1 MPPTEYTKEAFDKE
15 VDALVTK
22 MRAYEPKVDGKT
34 IHAAFDYALK
44 MHGAQARESG
54 EPYVV
59 HPLKV
64 AEILADMEMDQTTI
78 VAALLHDCIED
89 TKASYDNIEQN
100 FGADVAR
107 LVDGVT
113 KLDGIEF
120 RTKDEQKAESL
131 RKMFFAMAKD
141 IRVVIIKLAD
151 RLHNMRTLKFCN
163 EAKRV
168 RTAKETIEVYAPLAN
183 RLGINSIKWELEDL
197 CLRYLDPESYY
208 DLVDRVSM
216 RRQERMEAIDHI
228 IDKLRKALDD
238 ANIKADITGRPKHFY
253 SIYKKMK
260 KKGLSFE
267 QIYDLIAV
275 RVLVNTKEDCYAVLG
290 IVHSLWKPMPGR
302 FKDYIAR
309 PKANGYQSLHSTLL
323 GDQGMPFEVQIRTHE
338 MHRVAEYGVAAH
350 YKYKNGGKSTQFD
363 ETLNFVHQLM
373 NIDSEVDDTKEFME
387 TLKKE
392 LFSDDEVF
400 VFTPKGDAI
409 DLPKDSTPLDFA
421 YRIHSAVGNK
431 CVGAKVNQRIVTL
444 DTKLQTGDIVE
455 ILTSPSSKGPSMDW
469 LKIVK
474 TTEAKSKIRAYLKA
488 SLRDENILLGRDMI
502 EKEARRQNLDPA
514 KLLKAE
520 YLEKIQRKQG
530 FKTADDIYA
539 AVGFGGM
546 TAMQVVMRLNEEYK
560 RDAREEAPLPPEPK
574 PERPSTL
581 KKKQKK
587 EQAVFVKGEE
597 GMVVRF
603 AHCCNPVPGDD
614 IVGYI
619 TRGRGVSVHR
629 KDCINLK
636 DASMENVRMIEVSW
650 NTGAASS
657 FNADVQLIAYD
668 RSGIIASLTT
678 MIAGMNI
685 PLLAISART
694 TRNKT
699 TVINLTLEVKDKE
712 QLSQVMKQF
721 QKNPDII
728 EAYRSS
734 T

>member
-1 MPPTEYTKEAFDKE
+1 VPPTEYTKEAFDKE

-560 RDAREEAPLPPEPK
+560 RAAREEAPLPPEPK

>member
-474 TTEAKSKIRAYLKA
+474 TT
-488 SLRDENILLGRDMI
+488 
-502 EKEARRQNLDPA
+502 
-514 KLLKAE
+514 
-520 YLEKIQRKQG
+520 
-530 FKTADDIYA
+530 
-539 AVGFGGM
+539 
-546 TAMQVVMRLNEEYK
+546 
-560 RDAREEAPLPPEPK
+560 
-574 PERPSTL
+574 
-581 KKKQKK
+581 
-587 EQAVFVKGEE
+587 
-597 GMVVRF
+597 
-603 AHCCNPVPGDD
+603 
-614 IVGYI
+614 
-619 TRGRGVSVHR
+619 
-629 KDCINLK
+629 
-636 DASMENVRMIEVSW
+636 
-650 NTGAASS
+650 
-657 FNADVQLIAYD
+657 
-668 RSGIIASLTT
+668 
-678 MIAGMNI
+678 
-685 PLLAISART
+685 
-694 TRNKT
+694 
-699 TVINLTLEVKDKE
+699 
-712 QLSQVMKQF
+712 
-721 QKNPDII
+721 
-728 EAYRSS
+728 
-734 T
+734 

>member
-260 KKGLSFE
+260 KKSLSFE

-560 RDAREEAPLPPEPK
+560 RAAREEAPLPPEPK

>member
-89 TKASYDNIEQN
+89 TKASYDNIEQT

-228 IDKLRKALDD
+228 IDKLRRALDD

-560 RDAREEAPLPPEPK
+560 RAAREEAPLPPEPK

>member
-1 MPPTEYTKEAFDKE
+1 MPPVEYTKEYFDKQIDLL
-15 VDALVTK
+15 VDK
-22 MRAYEPKVDGKT
+22 MHAYDPKVDGSVV
-34 IHAAFDYALK
+34 HAAFDYALS
-44 MHGAQARESG
+44 MHGVQTRESG

-89 TKASYDNIEQN
+89 TKASFENIEQQ

-151 RLHNMRTLKFCN
+151 RLHNMRTLKFCK
-163 EAKRV
+163 EEKRV

-208 DLVDRVSM
+208 DLVDRVNM
-216 RRQERMEAIDHI
+216 KREERMEAINKI
-228 IDKLRKALDD
+228 IEKLRAALDE
-238 ANIKADITGRPKHFY
+238 AGIKAEITGRPKHFY

-260 KKGLSFE
+260 KKGLSFD

-275 RVLVNTKEDCYAVLG
+275 RVLVDTTQDCYAALG
-290 IVHSLWKPMPGR
+290 IVHTLWKPVQGR
-302 FKDYIAR
+302 FKDYIAV
-309 PKANGYQSLHSTLL
+309 PKTNGYQSLHNTMI
-323 GDQGMPFEVQIRTHE
+323 GDHGMPFEVQIRTHE
-338 MHRVAEYGVAAH
+338 MHRVAEFGVAAH
-350 YKYKNGGKSTQFD
+350 YKYKNDGKSTQFD

-373 NIDSEVDDTKEFME
+373 SIDNEVDDTREFMD

-400 VFTPKGDAI
+400 VFTPQGDAI

-455 ILTSPSSKGPSMDW
+455 IITSASSKGPSMDW

-488 SLRDENILLGRDMI
+488 SLRDENILVGRDMV

-514 KLLKAE
+514 KLLKPE
-520 YLEKIQRKQG
+520 YLEKLQRKQG

-539 AVGFGGM
+539 SVGFGGL
-546 TAMQVVMRLNEEYK
+546 TAMQVVMRLNEELK
-560 RDAREEAPLPPEPK
+560 RATREEAPPLPEIR
-574 PERPSTL
+574 PERPSSI
-581 KKKQKK
+581 KKKNK

-597 GMVVRF
+597 GMLVRF

-629 KDCINLK
+629 RDCINLK
-636 DASMENVRMIEVSW
+636 DSSMEDMRMIEVSW
-650 NTGAASS
+650 NTGAKSS
-657 FNADVQLIAYD
+657 FYADVQLIAYD
-668 RSGIIASLTT
+668 RSGIIATLTT

-685 PLLAISART
+685 PLQAISARST
-694 TRNKT
+694 KNKT
-699 TVINLTLEVKDKE
+699 TVINLTIEVKDKE
-712 QLSQVMKQF
+712 QLSMVMKQF

-728 EAYRSS
+728 EAYRAS

>member
-560 RDAREEAPLPPEPK
+560 RAAREEAPLPPEPK

>member
-302 FKDYIAR
+302 FKDHLAR

-560 RDAREEAPLPPEPK
+560 RAAREEAPLPPEPK

>member
-1 MPPTEYTKEAFDKE
+1 MPPTEYTKETFDKE

-560 RDAREEAPLPPEPK
+560 RAAREEAPLPPEPK

>member
-1 MPPTEYTKEAFDKE
+1 
-15 VDALVTK
+15 

-78 VAALLHDCIED
+78 VAALLHDCIGD

-228 IDKLRKALDD
+228 IDKLRRALDD

-560 RDAREEAPLPPEPK
+560 RAAREEAPLPPEPK

>member
-1 MPPTEYTKEAFDKE
+1 MPLKKYSKEWFDAEIDKII
-15 VDALVTK
+15 AK
-22 MRAYEPKVDGKT
+22 MKTYDSKVDGGVV
-34 IHAAFDYALK
+34 HAAFDFAISH
-44 MHGAQARESG
+44 HGVQLRESG
-54 EPYVV
+54 EPYIV
-59 HPLKV
+59 HPVKV
-64 AEILADMEMDQTTI
+64 AEILATMEMDQTTI

-89 TKASYDNIEQN
+89 TGVTFDNVAEK
-100 FGADVAR
+100 FGVDVAN

-151 RLHNMRTLKFCN
+151 RLHNMRTLKFCK
-163 EAKRV
+163 EEKRV

-183 RLGINSIKWELEDL
+183 RLGINTIKWELEDL
-197 CLRYLDPESYY
+197 CLRYLDTESYY
-208 DLVDRVSM
+208 DLVDRVNM
-216 RRQERMEAIDHI
+216 KREERMEAIERI
-228 IDKLRKALDD
+228 IEKLENALTD
-238 ANIKADITGRPKHFY
+238 AGIRAEVTGRPKHFY
-253 SIYKKMK
+253 SIYRKMK

-275 RVLVNTKEDCYAVLG
+275 RVLVDTQQDCYAVLG
-290 IVHSLWKPMPGR
+290 LVHSLWRPIPDR
-302 FKDYIAR
+302 FKDYIAV
-309 PKANGYQSLHSTLL
+309 PKANGYQSLHNTML
-323 GDQGMPFEVQIRTHE
+323 GDQGLPFEVQIRTHD
-338 MHRVAEYGVAAH
+338 MHRIAEYGVAAH

-373 NIDSEVDDTKEFME
+373 NIDNEVDDTREFMD

-400 VFTPKGDAI
+400 VFTPKGDAV
-409 DLPKDSTPLDFA
+409 DLPQGSTPLDFA

-444 DTKLQTGDIVE
+444 DTKLKTGDIVE
-455 ILTSPSSKGPSMDW
+455 IITSSSSKGPSMDW

-474 TTEAKSKIRAYLKA
+474 TTEAKSKIRAYLKTT
-488 SLRDENILLGRDMI
+488 LRDENILTGRDMI

-514 KLLKAE
+514 KILKPE
-520 YLEKIQRKQG
+520 FLEKIQRNRG
-530 FKTADDIYA
+530 FTSQDDIFA

-546 TAMQVVMRLNEEYK
+546 TALQVVARLNEEYK
-560 RDAREEAPLPPEPK
+560 KTLKPEEPVLPEVR
-574 PERPSTL
+574 PERPSTQ
-581 KKKQKK
+581 KKKAR
-587 EQAVFVKGEE
+587 EQAVFVKGED
-597 GMVVRF
+597 GMLVRF

-629 KDCINLK
+629 ADCTNLK
-636 DASMENVRMIEVSW
+636 DIAAEGARMIEVSW

-657 FNADVQLIAYD
+657 FNADLQLIAYD
-668 RSGIIASLTT
+668 RSGLIASLTT
-678 MIAGMNI
+678 MLAGQGI
-685 PLLAISART
+685 PLMAISART
-694 TRNKT
+694 TKNKT
-699 TVINLTLEVKDKE
+699 TVINLTVEVKNKE
-712 QLSQVMKQF
+712 QLAIVMKQF
-721 QKNPDII
+721 EKNPDII
-728 EAYRSS
+728 EAYRAV

>member
-302 FKDYIAR
+302 FKDYTAR

-560 RDAREEAPLPPEPK
+560 RAAREEAPLPPEPK

>member
-560 RDAREEAPLPPEPK
+560 RAAREEAPLPPEPK

-694 TRNKT
+694 SRNKT
-699 TVINLTLEVKDKE
+699 TVINLTLEVKDTE

>member
-560 RDAREEAPLPPEPK
+560 RAAREEAPLPPEPK

-668 RSGIIASLTT
+668 RSGIIASMTT

>member
-1 MPPTEYTKEAFDKE
+1 VPPTEYTKEAFDKE

-228 IDKLRKALDD
+228 IDKLRRALDD

-560 RDAREEAPLPPEPK
+560 RAAREEAPLPPEPK

>member
-338 MHRVAEYGVAAH
+338 MHRIAEYGVAAH

-560 RDAREEAPLPPEPK
+560 RAAREEAPLPPEPK

>member
-1 MPPTEYTKEAFDKE
+1 MPQYEKADFDKE
-15 VDALVTK
+15 VDALVEK
-22 MRAYEPKVDGKT
+22 MRAYEPKVNGKT
-34 IHAAFDYALK
+34 VHAAFDFALQ
-44 MHGAQARESG
+44 MHGSQARESG

-64 AEILADMEMDQTTI
+64 AEILADMEMDETTI

-89 TKASYDNIEQN
+89 TKASFDTIKEK
-100 FGADVAR
+100 FGADVAH

-216 RRQERMEAIDHI
+216 RRQERMDAIDHI
-228 IDKLRKALDD
+228 IEKLRKALDD
-238 ANIKADITGRPKHFY
+238 AHIKADITGRPKHFY

-275 RVLVNTKEDCYAVLG
+275 RVLVSTKEDCYAVLG
-290 IVHSLWKPMPGR
+290 IVHSLWKPIPGR

-338 MHRVAEYGVAAH
+338 MHRIAEYGVAAH

-373 NIDSEVDDTKEFME
+373 SIDSEVDDTKEFME

-530 FKTADDIYA
+530 FKTADDIFA

-546 TAMQVVMRLNEEYK
+546 TAMQVVMRLNEEHK
-560 RDAREEAPLPPEPK
+560 RAVREEAPPPAEAPQR

-581 KKKQKK
+581 KKKSRD
-587 EQAVFVKGEE
+587 QAVFVKGEE

-629 KDCINLK
+629 KDCVNLK
-636 DASMENVRMIEVSW
+636 DASMENARMIEVSW
-650 NTGAASS
+650 NTGADSS

-668 RSGIIASLTT
+668 KTGLIAGLTS
-678 MIAGMNI
+678 MIAGLGI
-685 PLLAISART
+685 PLIAISART
-694 TRNKT
+694 NRNKT
-699 TVINLTLEVKDKE
+699 TVINLTLQVKDTE

-728 EAYRSS
+728 EAYRAS

>member
-275 RVLVNTKEDCYAVLG
+275 RVLVNTKEDCYALLG

-560 RDAREEAPLPPEPK
+560 RAAREEAPLPPEPK

>member
-1 MPPTEYTKEAFDKE
+1 
-15 VDALVTK
+15 
-22 MRAYEPKVDGKT
+22 
-34 IHAAFDYALK
+34 

-560 RDAREEAPLPPEPK
+560 RAAREEAPLPPEPK

-668 RSGIIASLTT
+668 RSGIIASLTS

>member
-290 IVHSLWKPMPGR
+290 IVHSLWKPIPGR

-338 MHRVAEYGVAAH
+338 MHRIAEYGVAAH
-350 YKYKNGGKSTQFD
+350 YTYKNGGKSTQFD

-560 RDAREEAPLPPEPK
+560 RAAREEAPLPPEPK

>member
-1 MPPTEYTKEAFDKE
+1 MKYSKEYFDAEIDK
-15 VDALVTK
+15 LVAK
-22 MRAYEPKVDGKT
+22 MKTYDGKVDGGT
-34 IHAAFDYALK
+34 VHAAFDFAISE
-44 MHGAQARESG
+44 HGVQLRESG
-54 EPYVV
+54 EPYIV

-64 AEILADMEMDQTTI
+64 AEILASMEMDQTTI

-89 TKASYDNIEQN
+89 TKATFETVAEK
-100 FGADVAR
+100 FGVDVAQ

-151 RLHNMRTLKFCN
+151 RLHNMRTLKFCK
-163 EAKRV
+163 EEKRV

-197 CLRYLDPESYY
+197 CLRYIDPESYY
-208 DLVDRVSM
+208 DLVDRVNM
-216 RRQERMEAIDHI
+216 KRDERMSAIEQI
-228 IDKLRKALDD
+228 MNKLKDALNDSH
-238 ANIKADITGRPKHFY
+238 IKAEVTGRPKHFY

-267 QIYDLIAV
+267 QVYDLIAV
-275 RVLVNTKEDCYAVLG
+275 RVLVDTQQDCYAVLG
-290 IVHSLWKPMPGR
+290 LVHSLWRPIPDR
-302 FKDYIAR
+302 FKDYIAV
-309 PKANGYQSLHSTLL
+309 PKANGYQSLHNTML
-323 GDQGMPFEVQIRTHE
+323 GDAGLPFEVQIRTHD

-373 NIDSEVDDTKEFME
+373 NIDNEVDDTREFMD

-400 VFTPKGDAI
+400 VFTPKGEAV

-444 DTKLQTGDIVE
+444 DTKLKTGDIVE
-455 ILTSPSSKGPSMDW
+455 IITSASSKGPSMDW

-474 TTEAKSKIRAYLKA
+474 TTEAKSKIRAYLKTA
-488 SLRDENILLGRDMI
+488 LRDDNILTGRDMI

-514 KLLKAE
+514 KLLKVE
-520 YLEKIQRKQG
+520 FLEKIQHKQG
-530 FKTADDIYA
+530 FKMVDDIYA

-546 TAMQVVMRLNEEYK
+546 TALQVVTRLNEEYK
-560 RDAREEAPLPPEPK
+560 KTVKEEEPVLPEAR
-574 PERPSTL
+574 PERPSTQ
-581 KKKQKK
+581 KKKARD
-587 EQAVFVKGEE
+587 QAVFVKGED
-597 GMVVRF
+597 GMLVRF

-629 KDCINLK
+629 ADCINLK
-636 DASMENVRMIEVSW
+636 DKSMEGMRMIEVSW
-650 NTGAASS
+650 NTGASS
-657 FNADVQLIAYD
+657 AFNADLQLIAYD
-668 RSGIIASLTT
+668 RSGLIANLTT
-678 MIAGMNI
+678 MLAGMGI
-685 PLLAISART
+685 PLMGIMART
-694 TRNKT
+694 TKNKT
-699 TVINLTLEVKDKE
+699 TVINLTVEVKNKE
-712 QLSQVMKQF
+712 QLATVMKQF

-728 EAYRSS
+728 EAYRAN
-734 T
+734 

>member
-89 TKASYDNIEQN
+89 TKASYDNIEQT

-431 CVGAKVNQRIVTL
+431 CVGAKVNQRIVSL

-560 RDAREEAPLPPEPK
+560 RAAREEAPLPPEPK

>member
-228 IDKLRKALDD
+228 IDKLRRALDD

-560 RDAREEAPLPPEPK
+560 RAAREEAPLPPEPK

>member
-474 TTEAKSKIRAYLKA
+474 TSEAKSKIRAYLKA

-560 RDAREEAPLPPEPK
+560 RAAREEAPLPPEPK

>member
-1 MPPTEYTKEAFDKE
+1 MPQYEKADFDKE
-15 VDALVTK
+15 VDALVEK
-22 MRAYEPKVDGKT
+22 MRAYEPKVNGKT
-34 IHAAFDYALK
+34 VHAAFDFALQ
-44 MHGAQARESG
+44 MHGSQARESG

-64 AEILADMEMDQTTI
+64 AEILADMEMDETTI

-89 TKASYDNIEQN
+89 TKASFDTIKEK
-100 FGADVAR
+100 FGADVAH

-216 RRQERMEAIDHI
+216 RRQERMDAIDHI
-228 IDKLRKALDD
+228 IEKLRKALDD
-238 ANIKADITGRPKHFY
+238 AHIKADITGRPKHFY

-275 RVLVNTKEDCYAVLG
+275 RVLVSTKEDCYAVLG
-290 IVHSLWKPMPGR
+290 IVHSLWKPIPGR

-338 MHRVAEYGVAAH
+338 MHRIAEYGVAAH

-373 NIDSEVDDTKEFME
+373 SIDSEVDDTKEFME

-530 FKTADDIYA
+530 FKSPDDIFA

-546 TAMQVVMRLNEEYK
+546 TAMQVVMRLNEEHK
-560 RDAREEAPLPPEPK
+560 RAVREEAPPPAEAPQR

-581 KKKQKK
+581 KKKSRD
-587 EQAVFVKGEE
+587 QAVFVKGEE

-629 KDCINLK
+629 KDCVNLK
-636 DASMENVRMIEVSW
+636 DASMENARMIEVSW
-650 NTGAASS
+650 NTGADSS

-668 RSGIIASLTT
+668 KTGLIAGLTS
-678 MIAGMNI
+678 MIAGLGI
-685 PLLAISART
+685 PLIAISART
-694 TRNKT
+694 NRNKT
-699 TVINLTLEVKDKE
+699 TVINLTLQVKDTE

-728 EAYRSS
+728 EAYRAS

>member
-183 RLGINSIKWELEDL
+183 RLGINSIKGELEDL

-560 RDAREEAPLPPEPK
+560 RAAREEAPLPPEPK

>member
-421 YRIHSAVGNK
+421 YRIHRAVGTK

-444 DTKLQTGDIVE
+444 DTQLQTGDIVE

-560 RDAREEAPLPPEPK
+560 RATREEAPLPPEPK

>member
-89 TKASYDNIEQN
+89 TKASYDNIEQT

-560 RDAREEAPLPPEPK
+560 RVAREEAPLPPEPK

>member
-89 TKASYDNIEQN
+89 TKASYDNIEQT
-100 FGADVAR
+100 FGADVAS

-113 KLDGIEF
+113 KLDVIEF

-560 RDAREEAPLPPEPK
+560 RAAREEAPLPPEPK